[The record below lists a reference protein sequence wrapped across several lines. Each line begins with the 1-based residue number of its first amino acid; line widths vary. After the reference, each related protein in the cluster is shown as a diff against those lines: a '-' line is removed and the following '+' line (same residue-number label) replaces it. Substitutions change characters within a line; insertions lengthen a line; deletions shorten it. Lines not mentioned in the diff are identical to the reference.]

1 LTDRPKLPATPVL
14 DDSLRR
20 LRARIRNQIWLFGLG
35 FTLLALGGWLLF
47 MFLADWTLH
56 VPAGV
61 RVFHALVLLAL
72 LIYVLRRCLLQPLA
86 RIPDHAGLA
95 VLLERAQGDGEELL
109 VSAVQLRAAAPADYD
124 PVQLAALLAR
134 AEERARSADPARVLD
149 SSRPRKAL
157 FGGLAALL
165 VTTTALAVRPEA
177 SGIFFARI
185 LGGPTAWPQRTHLAV
200 EIPSATGREVTH
212 QADRILVRVARGGD
226 VPVLVRAAG
235 VVPDEV
241 IVSFDGGQERALAP
255 TGRGLFR
262 TLLPSLQEDLAFRV
276 RGGDD
281 QDGQPE
287 VVIQVLQAPDIS
299 ALAIV
304 VEPPAY
310 TGLETQLYYD
320 QDVEVLAGSTIS
332 VSMLPEPLDATGK
345 VRLFPSDRQLELEP
359 RAFPAREQRAEST
372 QGLGFALIA
381 EEDLRY
387 RFELVDADGLANPDP
402 GLFAVHVTPD
412 RAPMVEWISPGRGEV
427 ETVPGGSLPI
437 RIRAQDDFGL
447 DALALVIGDLAED
460 NKAIALEGRP
470 MEGDK
475 RSRDARFVAL
485 RLENVDLSPSGEE
498 VIVGQTFQLLVTA
511 SDRRGDEAGT
521 GRSSPVRVRIVSA
534 DEFLR
539 RVQDRLARVRAQ
551 TEAASEMLREKR
563 ERTLELIAS
572 IESDQPGDGAGPSD
586 FSAAL
591 AGSRRVQGDAE
602 ALSRELSSVAEGL
615 LYARLDERSGPLL
628 ELLDRAQSERT
639 DRQFHAD
646 LWTDLAA
653 RQRVEQ
659 VGGNG
664 LAGRLVEIVGL
675 SLEISSLE
683 LASAT
688 DALRRAQESQDLLA
702 THDALL
708 DAADRQAAA
717 LTLFDTLLEDLAEWD
732 SFQSVLTLTRD
743 LLNRQKILLK
753 RTEHFAKEN

>member
-1 LTDRPKLPATPVL
+1 MNERPSLPATPVL
-14 DDSLRR
+14 DERIRR
-20 LRARIRNQIWLFGLG
+20 LRARISAQVWLYGAG
-35 FTLLALGGWLLF
+35 YTLLALGGWLLF

-61 RVFHALVLLAL
+61 RLFHALLLLAIP
-72 LIYVLRRCLLQPLA
+72 IYVLRRFLLQPLS
-86 RIPDHAGLA
+86 RVPDRAGLA
-95 VLLERAQGDGEELL
+95 VLLERAQDQGDELL
-109 VSAVQLRAAAPADYD
+109 VSAIQLRESPPAEVD

-134 AEERARSADPARVLD
+134 AEERARIADPARVLD
-149 SSRPRKAL
+149 ARRPRKAV
-157 FGGLAALL
+157 FSGLAALL
-165 VTTTALAVRPEA
+165 VTTTALSMRPEVT
-177 SGIFFARI
+177 GIFFARI
-185 LGGPTAWPQRTHLAV
+185 LGGSTAWPQRTHLSV
-200 EIPSATGREVTH
+200 EIPSAAGRDVVLDS
-212 QADRILVRVARGGD
+212 DRISVRVARGSD
-226 VPVLVRAAG
+226 VPVLVRAKG

-241 IVSFDGGQERALAP
+241 ILSFDGGQERALAP

-276 RGGDD
+276 TGGDD
-281 QDGQPE
+281 QDGEPE
-287 VVIQVLQAPDIS
+287 IVIQVLQAPDVS
-299 ALAIV
+299 ALAIA

-320 QDVEVLAGSTIS
+320 QDVEVLAGSRVS

-345 VRLFPSDRQLELEP
+345 VRLFPSDRELDLEP
-359 RAFPAREQRAEST
+359 RAFPAREQRAESDL
-372 QGLGFALIA
+372 GLGFAVIA
-381 EEDLRY
+381 DEDLRY

-412 RAPMVEWISPGRGEV
+412 RTPTVEWISPGRGEV

-447 DALALVIGDLAED
+447 DSLVLLIGDLAEEA
-460 NKAIALEGRP
+460 KSIALEGRP
-470 MEGDK
+470 MEADK
-475 RSRDARFVAL
+475 RTRDARFAAV

-498 VIVGQTFQLLVTA
+498 VVVGQTFQLTVTA
-511 SDRRGDEAGT
+511 TDLRGDEAGT

-534 DEFLR
+534 DEYLR
-539 RVQDRLARVRAQ
+539 RVQDRLARVRSQ
-551 TEAASEMLREKR
+551 TEAAAEMLREKR
-563 ERTLELIAS
+563 ERTLELIAGL
-572 IESDQPGDGAGPSD
+572 ESDQPDDAAGQSD
-586 FSAAL
+586 YSAAL
-591 AGSRRVQGDAE
+591 AGGRRVQGDSE

-615 LYARLDERSGPLL
+615 LYARLDERAGPLL
-628 ELLDRAQSERT
+628 ELLDRAETERT
-639 DRQFHAD
+639 DRRFHAD
-646 LWTDLAA
+646 VWTELAA

-675 SLEISSLE
+675 SLEISNLE
-683 LASAT
+683 LAAAT
-688 DALRRAQESQDLLA
+688 DALRRAQESQDLVA
-702 THDALL
+702 RHDALL